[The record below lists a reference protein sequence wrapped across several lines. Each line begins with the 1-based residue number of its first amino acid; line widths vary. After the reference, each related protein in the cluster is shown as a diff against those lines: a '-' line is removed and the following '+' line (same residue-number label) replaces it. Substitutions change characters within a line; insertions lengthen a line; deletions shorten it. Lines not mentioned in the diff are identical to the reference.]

1 MVNMDMNGLA
11 NETKVS
17 FGTAI
22 DKIKGWV
29 DVFIGH
35 IPNMAVAI
43 LVFILF
49 FLVARVAKRWIERL
63 FDQSSK
69 NDVIK
74 NLFVGLVYYCVLG
87 LGIFIILEVLN
98 LKTAVTSLLA
108 GVGIVG
114 IALGFA
120 FQDIAANFL
129 SGIILAYR
137 KPFGISDIIQT
148 GEYTGSVAQINIR
161 DTVIKTFQGQEVVVP
176 NRSVIQNPI
185 INYTILGERR
195 IDLPFRAP
203 FNEDLST
210 IKRLALQAMGSINQ
224 IIRKEDM
231 AIVYTGFD
239 HSAINY
245 EIRFWVKYQQER
257 DFIDTQSL
265 AIMEIK
271 KIFDQNNISVPFT
284 VRLNAADIV
293 KD

>member
-1 MVNMDMNGLA
+1 MDMNDLA
-11 NETKVS
+11 NETKNT
-17 FGTAI
+17 FGIAM
-22 DKIKGWV
+22 DKIKGWI
-29 DVFIGH
+29 DIFIGH

-43 LVFILF
+43 LIFVLF
-49 FLVARVAKRWIERL
+49 FLAARVSKRWVERL

-87 LGIFIILEVLN
+87 LGMFIILEVLN

-137 KPFGISDIIQT
+137 KPFDIADIIQT
-148 GEYTGSVAQINIR
+148 GLYTGSVVQINIR
-161 DTVIKTFQGQEVVVP
+161 DTVIQTFQGQEVVIP

-195 IDLPFRAP
+195 VDLPFRAP
-203 FNEDLST
+203 FNEDLAT
-210 IKRLALQAMGSINQ
+210 IKRLALQALDSIDQ
-224 IIRKEDM
+224 IIRKEDV

-245 EIRFWVKYQQER
+245 EIRFWVKYQREG
-257 DFIDTQSL
+257 DFINTQSL
-265 AIMEIK
+265 AIMEIV
-271 KIFDQNNISVPFT
+271 KIFDQHNISAPFT
-284 VRLNAADIV
+284 VRWNAADIV

>member
-1 MVNMDMNGLA
+1 MEIKMVDDLTNQ
-11 NETKVS
+11 TKIS
-17 FGTAI
+17 FNTAVNKITEWI
-22 DKIKGWV
+22 DT
-29 DVFIGH
+29 FIGH

-43 LVFILF
+43 IVFILF
-49 FLVARVAKRWIERL
+49 FLFARLTKRWVERL

-74 NLFVGLVYYCVLG
+74 NLFTGLVYYCVLG
-87 LGIFIILEVLN
+87 LGVFIILEVLN

-137 KPFGISDIIQT
+137 KPFDILDIVQM
-148 GEYTGSVAQINIR
+148 GEYTGIVAQINIR
-161 DTVIKTFQGQEVVVP
+161 DTVIKTFQGQEVVIP

-185 INYTILGERR
+185 INYTVLGERR
-195 IDLPFRAP
+195 IDLTFRAS
-203 FNEDLST
+203 FQEDLSL
-210 IKRLALQAMGSINQ
+210 IKKLTLQALQPIEQ
-224 IIRKEDM
+224 IIRKEEVNF
-231 AIVYTGFD
+231 AYTEFG
-239 HSAINY
+239 HSFIHF
-245 EIRFWVKYQQER
+245 EIRFWVKYQHEN
-257 DFIDTQSL
+257 DFINTRTK

-271 KIFDQNNISVPFT
+271 NTLDDNNISIPFEI
-284 VRLNAADIV
+284 RLNEINKL

>member
-1 MVNMDMNGLA
+1 MNMNDLA
-11 NETKVS
+11 NETRNS
-17 FGTAI
+17 FGIAI

-29 DVFIGH
+29 DTFIGH

-49 FLVARVAKRWIERL
+49 FLAARIAKRWIERL

-137 KPFGISDIIQT
+137 KPFGILDIIQT
-148 GEYTGSVAQINIR
+148 GEYTGSVIQINIR
-161 DTVIKTFQGQEVVVP
+161 DTVIQTFQGQEVVVP

-195 IDLPFRAP
+195 VDLPFRAS
-203 FNEDLST
+203 FHEDLPT
-210 IKRLALQAMGSINQ
+210 IRRLALQALGSINQ
-224 IIRKEDM
+224 IIKKEDM

-245 EIRFWVKYQQER
+245 EIRFWVKYQQEK
-257 DFIDTQSL
+257 DFVDTQS
-265 AIMEIK
+265 AVIVEII
-271 KIFDQNNISVPFT
+271 KIFAQHNISAPFT
-284 VRLNAADIV
+284 VRLNAADII
-293 KD
+293 KE

>member
-1 MVNMDMNGLA
+1 MDIDSLA
-11 NETKVS
+11 NQTKVS

-22 DKIKGWV
+22 NKITGWI
-29 DVFIGH
+29 DSFIGH

-49 FLVARVAKRWIERL
+49 LLAARVAKRWIGRF

-69 NDVIK
+69 NDVVK

-108 GVGIVG
+108 GVGIIG

-137 KPFGISDIIQT
+137 KPFDISDIIQT
-148 GEYTGSVAQINIR
+148 GEYTGSVVQINIR

-195 IDLPFRAP
+195 VDLPFRAP
-203 FNEDLST
+203 FHEDLST
-210 IKRLALQAMGSINQ
+210 IKRLALQALGSIDQ

-245 EIRFWVKYQQER
+245 EIRFWVKYQQEG
-257 DFIDTQSL
+257 DFINTQSI

-271 KIFDQNNISVPFT
+271 KAFDLNKISAPFT
-284 VRLNAADIV
+284 VRLNVADFA
-293 KD
+293 KP

>member
-1 MVNMDMNGLA
+1 MDMNGLA

-245 EIRFWVKYQQER
+245 EIRFWVKYQQEK